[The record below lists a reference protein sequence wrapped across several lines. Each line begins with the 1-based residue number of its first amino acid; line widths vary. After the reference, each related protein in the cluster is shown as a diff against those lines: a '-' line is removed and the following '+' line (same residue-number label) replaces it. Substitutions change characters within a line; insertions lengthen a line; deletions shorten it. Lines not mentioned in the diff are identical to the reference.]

1 MIAELSRAKAPGLRL
16 RTPPR
21 GTHSP
26 DHRGETGPLGDQ
38 LESRT
43 VSDQLTAAA
52 AALDLPEGLVQRSA
66 AARATAS
73 GTSVDDVLAAWAGG
87 TPMAVSTA
95 GSAAEEAES
104 TPTPEPTTPERESG
118 PEPTPAPEPEPATP
132 PVTTIAPEPEP
143 EKQLDPVPLR
153 RRVRTAVRVGAWTG
167 AGLGLVGFV
176 VATAG
181 WGATATV
188 TGEGTSIPVIEVNSN
203 GVIIGAALVSLV
215 FGAVSASLSRS
226 AAAWANPGM
235 QLSSSPA
242 STAWLGA
249 FIGLVLGVIAGAALT
264 SGFGVPVE
272 DLEGV
277 AQLPVLATIAVMLI
291 GGAFLGG
298 VTAAVTQ
305 ALGVPVSVPAE
316 DHEQVR
322 AVKARL
328 GAALGI
334 PLTGLILLLL
344 LVVPFAWALL
354 ESNHLT
360 SGGAAIVGILTA
372 AGVLAFATLAGGRPN
387 VRLTFGEVMVAVAGI
402 GTVLVVILAVL
413 FAMSDDE
420 HEEPA
425 AEPEAAAVLVIG

>member
-1 MIAELSRAKAPGLRL
+1 MRNPA
-16 RTPPR
+16 RTEGSASGQATGAR
-21 GTHSP
+21 SLTG
-26 DHRGETGPLGDQ
+26 GETGPLADQ

-87 TPMAVSTA
+87 APMEVSAA
-95 GSAAEEAES
+95 GEAAAEETD
-104 TPTPEPTTPERESG
+104 TPPMPEPSTHERESG
-118 PEPTPAPEPEPATP
+118 PEPTPPPEPEPAAP
-132 PVTTIAPEPEP
+132 LVTTIAPEPEP
-143 EKQLDPVPLR
+143 EKELDPVPLR

-181 WGATATV
+181 WAATATV
-188 TGEGTSIPVIEVNSN
+188 TGEGISTPVIQVNSN
-203 GVIIGAALVSLV
+203 SVIIGAALVSLV

-249 FIGLVLGVIAGAALT
+249 FIGLVLGVVAGAALT
-264 SGFGVPVE
+264 GGFGVPVE

-277 AQLPVLATIAVMLI
+277 AQLPVLATIGVMLI

-316 DHEQVR
+316 DHEQVT

-402 GTVLVVILAVL
+402 GTVLIVILAVL

-425 AEPEAAAVLVIG
+425 AEPETAAVLVIG

>member
-1 MIAELSRAKAPGLRL
+1 M
-16 RTPPR
+16 
-21 GTHSP
+21 
-26 DHRGETGPLGDQ
+26 
-38 LESRT
+38 
-43 VSDQLTAAA
+43 SDQLTAAA

-87 TPMAVSTA
+87 APMAVSTA
-95 GSAAEEAES
+95 ESAAEETES

-143 EKQLDPVPLR
+143 EKQLDPVSLR

-181 WGATATV
+181 WAATATV
-188 TGEGTSIPVIEVNSN
+188 TGEGSSLPVIQVNSSS
-203 GVIIGAALVSLV
+203 VIIGAALVSLV

-249 FIGLVLGVIAGAALT
+249 FIGLVLGVVAGAALT

-277 AQLPVLATIAVMLI
+277 AQLPVLATIGVMLI

-316 DHEQVR
+316 DHEQVT

-425 AEPEAAAVLVIG
+425 AEPETAAVLVIG

>member
-1 MIAELSRAKAPGLRL
+1 M
-16 RTPPR
+16 
-21 GTHSP
+21 
-26 DHRGETGPLGDQ
+26 
-38 LESRT
+38 
-43 VSDQLTAAA
+43 SDQLTAAA

-66 AARATAS
+66 EARATAS

-87 TPMAVSTA
+87 APMAVSTA
-95 GSAAEEAES
+95 ESAAEETES
-104 TPTPEPTTPERESG
+104 TPTPEPTTPERESAPEPTPATPERESA

-132 PVTTIAPEPEP
+132 PVTTIAPEPES

-181 WGATATV
+181 WAATATI
-188 TGEGTSIPVIEVNSN
+188 TAEGSSIPVIQVNSN
-203 GVIIGAALVSLV
+203 SVVIGAALVSLV

-277 AQLPVLATIAVMLI
+277 AQLPVLATIGVMLI

-316 DHEQVR
+316 DHEQVT
-322 AVKARL
+322 AVRARL

-425 AEPEAAAVLVIG
+425 AEPETAAVLVIG

>member
-1 MIAELSRAKAPGLRL
+1 M
-16 RTPPR
+16 
-21 GTHSP
+21 
-26 DHRGETGPLGDQ
+26 
-38 LESRT
+38 
-43 VSDQLTAAA
+43 SDQLTAAA

-87 TPMAVSTA
+87 APMAVGPA
-95 GSAAEEAES
+95 EAAAEATET
-104 TPTPEPTTPERESG
+104 TPTPEPATPEPESG
-118 PEPTPAPEPEPATP
+118 PEPTPEPEPAAP
-132 PVTTIAPEPEP
+132 LVTTIAPEPEP
-143 EKQLDPVPLR
+143 EPEPERKLDPVPLR

-181 WGATATV
+181 WAATATV
-188 TGEGTSIPVIEVNSN
+188 TGEGTSTTVIQVNSN
-203 GVIIGAALVSLV
+203 SVIIGAALVSLV

-249 FIGLVLGVIAGAALT
+249 FIGLVLGVAAGAALT

-277 AQLPVLATIAVMLI
+277 AQLPVLATIGVMLI

-298 VTAAVTQ
+298 LTAAVTQ

-316 DHEQVR
+316 DHEQVT

-334 PLTGLILLLL
+334 PLTGVILLLL
-344 LVVPFAWALL
+344 LVVPLAWALL

-360 SGGAAIVGILTA
+360 SGGAAIVGILAA

-387 VRLTFGEVMVAVAGI
+387 VRLSFGEVMVAVAGI
-402 GTVLVVILAVL
+402 GTVLIVILAVL
-413 FAMSDDE
+413 FAMSDEE

-425 AEPEAAAVLVIG
+425 AEPETAAVLVIG